1 MKIESQKTENW
12 DRELEENKTKTEK
25 KKKKREEKKKNKKS
39 EILSVNSALPT
50 LTRGRNS
57 NAMVPDGN
65 TVCPAGNALN
75 SCLSE

>member
-12 DRELEENKTKTEK
+12 DREEENKTKTEK
-25 KKKKREEKKKNKKS
+25 KKKEKRRKEKKNKKS